1 MKNFTE
7 LEDDVLGES
16 PSSHLEG
23 CYCSL
28 TLIPAGT
35 TNWRAWALTSHIS
48 FLVLLIVVLIL
59 VSCDCWS
66 QLHHRR
72 VKNVDL
78 AARLRINQLV
88 EQNWLQLLDLAKE
101 VLDCRLEDGI
111 QSILS

>member
-7 LEDDVLGES
+7 LEEDVLGATL
-16 PSSHLEG
+16 SSHLEEFHD
-23 CYCSL
+23 SL
-28 TLIPAGT
+28 TFIRAGT
-35 TNWRAWALTSHIS
+35 TNWRAWALTSNIS
-48 FLVLLIVVLIL
+48 FLVLLIVILIL

-88 EQNWLQLLDLAKE
+88 EENWQQLIDLAKE
-101 VLDCRLEDGI
+101 VLDCRLADGI
-111 QSILS
+111 LT